1 MTTLNI
7 TPSPETLSA
16 LAEALRRHDYTEARA
31 AAALDLPHL
40 GHFFEQ
46 AHSLYRYSV
55 LRADPALAD
64 LVRLFLINDPIPTGE
79 AVALLGQDLTVGLV
93 RGAML
98 AVADEGYVR
107 SRYIV
112 SPIDGAWII
121 TDRRVAGGKNRI
133 MPLGHDTYNLVT
145 QTQHRPGGTV
155 LDIGTGSGVQGVLAA
170 RWASRVLS
178 VDINPR
184 ALDFARMNAHLNGV
198 YERME
203 FKLGS
208 LYDPA
213 EGERFDVLL
222 ANPPFV
228 PHPEYDVLFRDG
240 GVQGED
246 ILHVIIR
253 DAPAHLKPGGLLQIM
268 TEIIYHDEAHA
279 GDKARAW
286 AADGL
291 RGVIFEQ
298 DDDFL
303 DIYAQEHVY
312 RAFDA
317 EDTNTTLAQQ
327 TAEYQK
333 FLDSVGIHKIT
344 HATLH
349 LELDTPAEGVAADQ
363 RRPVAVTDVAD
374 LRSVSREQVAAALR
388 AVAATKE
395 PGWLSDALD
404 TRATFDPALR
414 VVASWSPADGA
425 ALATRV
431 EFEAGCPWRSAEI
444 EPLGA
449 ELLRRL
455 ATTETVGQWL
465 EAAAELMGRPVP
477 EAMGGLESYLG
488 ELVRCRWVDLLP
500 AA

>member
-1 MTTLNI
+1 MSTLSL
-7 TPSPETLSA
+7 TPAPETLHA
-16 LAEALRRHDYTEARA
+16 LADALRRHEYTEERA
-31 AAALDLPHL
+31 AAALDLAHL

-55 LRADPALAD
+55 LRADPALAA
-64 LVRLFLINDPIPTGE
+64 LVRLFLINDPIPTRV
-79 AVALLGQDLTVGLV
+79 AVALLGQELTIGLV

-121 TDRRVAGGKNRI
+121 TDRRVKGGKNRI

-155 LDIGTGSGVQGVLAA
+155 LDLGTGSGVQGVLAA

-198 YERME
+198 FERME

-268 TEIIYHDEAHA
+268 TEIIYHDQAHA
-279 GDKARAW
+279 GTRPAR
-286 AADGL
+286 G
-291 RGVIFEQ
+291 R
-298 DDDFL
+298 
-303 DIYAQEHVY
+303 
-312 RAFDA
+312 R
-317 EDTNTTLAQQ
+317 TRC
-327 TAEYQK
+327 
-333 FLDSVGIHKIT
+333 
-344 HATLH
+344 
-349 LELDTPAEGVAADQ
+349 EG
-363 RRPVAVTDVAD
+363 
-374 LRSVSREQVAAALR
+374 
-388 AVAATKE
+388 
-395 PGWLSDALD
+395 
-404 TRATFDPALR
+404 
-414 VVASWSPADGA
+414 
-425 ALATRV
+425 
-431 EFEAGCPWRSAEI
+431 
-444 EPLGA
+444 
-449 ELLRRL
+449 
-455 ATTETVGQWL
+455 
-465 EAAAELMGRPVP
+465 
-477 EAMGGLESYLG
+477 
-488 ELVRCRWVDLLP
+488 
-500 AA
+500 